1 MGLTLQSSAT
11 FIAETGI
18 LITMRERIR
27 SASLFAA
34 TIAALLG
41 IALPFSGV
49 FAARKSAA
57 TAPIVADAVAPDA
70 DNSEAARL
78 NSIGVAYMNQQRFA
92 DAQKQFDGAL
102 KAQPDYALAKLNLGI
117 ALLSQQKSEDAKKAL
132 LEASEKLPRDAYAWY
147 NLGLVYKDVGE
158 QEKAIA
164 AFQRVTEIAPSEP
177 DAFYFIGY
185 LDTQLQKYDAAI
197 AAFQSALAV
206 FPFHASAEFGL
217 ARAYQRKGDTEN
229 ARVHLQKFQKITSQ
243 HLGAPFGA
251 GYGDQGKFSLAEY
264 AKNGSLK
271 APAAIRVSYV
281 AQAISAGP
289 SSGACFFDYDGDG
302 KPDLV
307 LVSASENG
315 TLRLLHNI
323 GDGKFEDKTRGSGL
337 TLSGSGLG
345 CAAGDF
351 DNDGKTDL
359 AVCMSDGVHLFHND
373 GAGKFSDLTKA
384 VNIRG
389 EKGCVGVTFVDYD
402 HDGDL
407 DLYITNK
414 PGDAAHNVMWRNNGN
429 STFTDVSAETALG
442 TEATGAGV
450 VTSDF
455 NNDRAVDFILAGGS
469 KGASVLLNPR
479 EGEFK
484 ALAGIDFAKEGLPPA
499 VGVVSFDFDKDG
511 WMDLALTHSGPPGI
525 SLWRNKDGKGLERV
539 ALPDFNWKS
548 GAGIAAVDYDNDGW
562 IDLVAVGEGASG
574 GEIRLLRNLG
584 SGNWT
589 DATNDTKL
597 DSVKL
602 TRPLAIAAADVSGTG
617 GVDLMVTQA
626 EGPLLLLKNHGA
638 EKNGWMQIDLKAL
651 NDNKSAIG
659 TKVEV
664 FAGAL
669 YQKWEV
675 FGASGYLGQSALP
688 VHVGL
693 GSEKGSDVVR
703 LLWPTGVPQDE
714 IRLDGRKTQ
723 VVAEL
728 DRRGSSCPVLFSWN
742 GNEYEFIAD
751 MIGPGVVG
759 HWVAPGE
766 RDVPDPTEY
775 LKVPGKSLQLR
786 DGKLSFRFLEPMEET
801 VYLDQVKL
809 LAIDHPARFD
819 VYPNERFA
827 SNPPFPEFG
836 VVPTSDAHLPVSA
849 WDDRGNDVL
858 PFLAKRDRKYVT
870 SFDELP
876 FAGFAKLHWIEL
888 DLGEWNPRLPL
899 RLIADGYTDYF
910 TATSMY
916 AADQAG
922 IKVVAPYVEAQNAQ
936 GKWVRVI
943 DDMGFPAGLERTMI
957 ADLTGKIPA
966 GTHRIR
972 IVNNL
977 KIYWDAIRIDQ
988 TPPQRS
994 VRVTEVPLANASLDF
1009 LGFPKEIRLTPASDT
1024 MYSYSTRSMTGP
1036 YARAAGNYTRY
1047 GDVRSLLRAADDR
1060 FVIFSSGEGLKLDF
1074 DAKSLPALPSGWV
1087 RDYFFYADG
1096 FEKDMDF
1103 YAAHAFTVEP
1113 LPKHGLKAYPYEPG
1127 AAYPEDASHTQY
1139 ELEYNTR
1146 QRSGKLPA
1154 DLQYHY
1160 SAAK

>member
-1 MGLTLQSSAT
+1 
-11 FIAETGI
+11 
-18 LITMRERIR
+18 MRKRIR
-27 SASLFAA
+27 SAYPFAA
-34 TIAALLG
+34 FIVVVLG
-41 IALPFSGV
+41 IALPLSGV
-49 FAARKSAA
+49 FAARKSLATFSIGSNAA
-57 TAPIVADAVAPDA
+57 ARDPDNA
-70 DNSEAARL
+70 EAARL

-92 DAQKQFDGAL
+92 DAQKQFEAAL

-117 ALLSQQKSEDAKKAL
+117 SLLSQQKSEDAKKAL
-132 LEASEKLPRDAYAWY
+132 QEASEKLPRDPYAWY

-158 QEKAIA
+158 QGKAIA
-164 AFQRVTEIAPSEP
+164 AFQRVSEIAPSEP

-185 LDTQLQKYDAAI
+185 LNTQLQKYDAAI

-229 ARVHLQKFQKITSQ
+229 AREHLQKFQKITAQ

-264 AKNGSLK
+264 SKNGLLK
-271 APAAIRVSYV
+271 APAAIPVAYA
-281 AQAISAGP
+281 AQAIAAAP

-302 KPDLV
+302 KPDLL
-307 LVSASENG
+307 LVSATENG
-315 TLRLLHNI
+315 SLHLLHNA
-323 GDGKFEDKTRGSGL
+323 GSGKFEDKTSGSGL
-337 TLSGSGLG
+337 TLTGSGLG

-351 DNDGKTDL
+351 DSDGKTDF

-373 GAGKFSDLTKA
+373 GAGKFTDVTKS
-384 VNIRG
+384 VNIRS
-389 EKGCVGVTFVDYD
+389 EKGCVGLTFVDYD

-407 DLYITNK
+407 DLYVTAK
-414 PGDAAHNVMWRNNGN
+414 PGSAANNVMWRNNGN

-455 NNDRAVDFILAGGS
+455 NNDRAIDFILAGGA

-479 EGEFK
+479 EGEFR
-484 ALAGIDFAKEGLPPA
+484 ALAGIDFAKEGLAPA

-511 WMDLALTHSGPPGI
+511 WMDLAFTHAGTPGI
-525 SLWRNKDGKGLERV
+525 SLWRNQDGKGLARV
-539 ALPDFNWKS
+539 ALPELNWKS

-562 IDLVAVGEGASG
+562 IDLVAAGEGANG
-574 GEIRLLRNLG
+574 GELRLLRNLG
-584 SGNWT
+584 AGNWA
-589 DATNDTKL
+589 DATKDAGL

-602 TRPLAIAAADVSGTG
+602 AKPLAIVAADVAGTG
-617 GVDLMVTQA
+617 GVDLLVTQT
-626 EGPLLLLKNHGA
+626 EGAPLLLKNRGA

-659 TKVEV
+659 TKVEI
-664 FAGAL
+664 FAGSL

-675 FGASGYLGQSALP
+675 PGASGYLGQSALP
-688 VHVGL
+688 IHVGL
-693 GSEKGSDVVR
+693 GREKGADVVR

-723 VVAEL
+723 TVAEL

-742 GNEYEFIAD
+742 GKEYEFIAD

-775 LKVPGKSLQLR
+775 LKVSGKSLQQR
-786 DGKLSFRFLEPMEET
+786 DGQLSFRFLEPMEET

-827 SNPPFPEFG
+827 SNPPFPEFR
-836 VVPTSDAHLPVSA
+836 VVPSSNAHPPVGA

-858 PFLAKRDRKYVT
+858 PLLAKRDRKYVT
-870 SFDELP
+870 SFEGLP
-876 FAGFAKLHWIEL
+876 FAGFARLHWIEL
-888 DLGEWNPRLPL
+888 DLGDWNPRLPL

-922 IKVVAPYVEAQNAQ
+922 VKVIPPYVEAQDAQ
-936 GKWVRVI
+936 GKWIRVI

-957 ADLTGKIPA
+957 ADLTGKIA
-966 GTHRIR
+966 TGTRRIR

-988 TPPQRS
+988 TPEQRS
-994 VRVTEVPLANASLDF
+994 VHITEVPLANASLDF

-1024 MYSYSTRSMTGP
+1024 MYSYAKRSMTGP

-1047 GDVRSLLRAADDR
+1047 GDVKSLLRAADDR

-1074 DAKSLPALPSGWV
+1074 DAKSLPALPAGWT

-1113 LPKHGLKAYPYEPG
+1113 LPKHGLKPYPYQPG

-1154 DLQYHY
+1154 DLQYHFPVL
-1160 SAAK
+1160 K